1 MNKLSKI
8 IEEYGQ
14 ELTKK
19 EINYLLSFDVKTSN
33 FYGLPKVHKSH
44 IISNLCKESFSS
56 YVCVSKPEDLK
67 LRPIVAGPSCET
79 HRISNLLDLLLKP
92 YVSKVKSYI
101 RDTVDFLNSIP
112 ENVQPDAILV
122 SFDVTNLYSNIP
134 HELGLEAIEHWIDKF
149 PDLLHDRFSKPFIL
163 QSLKFILEH
172 NFMNFDG
179 ITYKQKL
186 GTAMGTK
193 VAPTYATLVL
203 GFLEEKLY
211 KNLEDQFSVEFT
223 TFIQQSWKRFLD
235 DCFIIWTKTKDELNK
250 FYNILNNLNNHLKFT
265 MDCSEQKL
273 PFLDVMIIKRE
284 DKIIT
289 DIYYKPTD
297 TK

>member
-1 MNKLSKI
+1 
-8 IEEYGQ
+8 
-14 ELTKK
+14 
-19 EINYLLSFDVKTSN
+19 
-33 FYGLPKVHKSH
+33 
-44 IISNLCKESFSS
+44 
-56 YVCVSKPEDLK
+56 
-67 LRPIVAGPSCET
+67 
-79 HRISNLLDLLLKP
+79 
-92 YVSKVKSYI
+92 
-101 RDTVDFLNSIP
+101 
-112 ENVQPDAILV
+112 
-122 SFDVTNLYSNIP
+122 
-134 HELGLEAIEHWIDKF
+134 
-149 PDLLHDRFSKPFIL
+149 
-163 QSLKFILEH
+163 
-172 NFMNFDG
+172 MNFDG

-273 PFLDVMIIKRE
+273 RFLDVMIIKRE

-289 DIYYKPTD
+289 DIYY
-297 TK
+297 

>member
-1 MNKLSKI
+1 M
-8 IEEYGQ
+8 
-14 ELTKK
+14 
-19 EINYLLSFDVKTSN
+19 
-33 FYGLPKVHKSH
+33 
-44 IISNLCKESFSS
+44 
-56 YVCVSKPEDLK
+56 
-67 LRPIVAGPSCET
+67 
-79 HRISNLLDLLLKP
+79 
-92 YVSKVKSYI
+92 
-101 RDTVDFLNSIP
+101 
-112 ENVQPDAILV
+112 
-122 SFDVTNLYSNIP
+122 TNLYSNIP
-134 HELGLEAIEHWIDKF
+134 HELGLEVIEHWIDKF
-149 PDLLHDRFSKPFIL
+149 PDLLHDCFTKPFIL

-223 TFIQQSWKRFLD
+223 TYIQQSWKRFLD

-250 FYNILNNLNNHLKFT
+250 FYNIYNHLKFT

-273 PFLDVMIIKRE
+273 PFLDVMIIKKRTTFLLIY
-284 DKIIT
+284 IINLRT
-289 DIYYKPTD
+289 PNNT
-297 TK
+297 

>member
-1 MNKLSKI
+1 M
-8 IEEYGQ
+8 
-14 ELTKK
+14 
-19 EINYLLSFDVKTSN
+19 
-33 FYGLPKVHKSH
+33 
-44 IISNLCKESFSS
+44 
-56 YVCVSKPEDLK
+56 
-67 LRPIVAGPSCET
+67 
-79 HRISNLLDLLLKP
+79 
-92 YVSKVKSYI
+92 
-101 RDTVDFLNSIP
+101 DFLNSIP
-112 ENVQPDAILV
+112 ENVQPNAILV

-134 HELGLEAIEHWIDKF
+134 HELGLEAIEHWIRKF
-149 PDLLHDRFSKPFIL
+149 PDLLHDRFTKPFIL
-163 QSLKFILEH
+163 QSLKFSLEH
-172 NFMNFDG
+172 NFMNVDG

-203 GFLEEKLY
+203 GFLEWKLY
-211 KNLEDQFSVEFT
+211 KNLKNQFSVEFK

-284 DKIIT
+284 DMIIT

-297 TK
+297 TKQYLVYDSCHPKHI